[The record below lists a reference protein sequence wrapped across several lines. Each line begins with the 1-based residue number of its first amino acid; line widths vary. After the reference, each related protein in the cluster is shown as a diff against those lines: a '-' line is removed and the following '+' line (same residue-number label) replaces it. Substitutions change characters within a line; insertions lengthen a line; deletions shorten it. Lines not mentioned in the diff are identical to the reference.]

1 MMPHSMYT
9 SDRMLFGMSKR
20 GRSIAAKAQK
30 AARGLD
36 IPAQARSSRFREG
49 SATSSPIL
57 LQLARNLIDPTI
69 AGGLL
74 SGSLHAITGP
84 DHIAALLPSSVGQ
97 SAQSGLRIG
106 AIWGL
111 GHGISAMILGLAAF
125 YLKGQIGGSF
135 SFLEKLS
142 SFAELAV
149 GLSLLLIGGMGA
161 RESFELTETNTDG
174 LGDGEVL
181 EGERVTAMKSYRAI
195 FANGILHGCSLDGA
209 PSLAPALVMTTW
221 RSVVSFLIAYCFGT
235 MTAMALAA
243 AAVGEGTTRLGEAI
257 GSSKL
262 PKQLSLGSS
271 LLAIMIGL
279 YWIISFVA

>member
-1 MMPHSMYT
+1 MNDLT
-9 SDRMLFGMSKR
+9 STRVTTRASV
-20 GRSIAAKAQK
+20 SIMKLQGAAG
-30 AARGLD
+30 GLEV
-36 IPAQARSSRFREG
+36 AKTARSRQTFGEVS
-49 SATSSPIL
+49 TISSSIIL
-57 LQLARNLIDPTI
+57 QFARKLIDPSI
-69 AGGLL
+69 VGGLL

-106 AIWGL
+106 AMWGF

-125 YLKGQIGGSF
+125 YLKGQMGGSF

-149 GLSLLLIGGMGA
+149 GVSLLFIGGIGA
-161 RESFELTETNTDG
+161 KESLELTETNTDG

-181 EGERVTAMKSYRAI
+181 EGERITAMKSYRAI

-221 RSVVSFLIAYCFGT
+221 RSVVSFLLAYCFGT
-235 MTAMALAA
+235 MAAMAIAA

-271 LLAIMIGL
+271 LLAIVIGL
-279 YWIISFVA
+279 YWIISFFIF